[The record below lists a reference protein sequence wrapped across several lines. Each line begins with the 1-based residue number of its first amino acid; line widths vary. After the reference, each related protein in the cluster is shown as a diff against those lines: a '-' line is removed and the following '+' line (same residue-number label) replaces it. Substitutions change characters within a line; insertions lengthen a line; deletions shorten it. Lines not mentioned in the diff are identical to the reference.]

1 MIFCSEVLKR
11 RHLKTS
17 VRERTLPHDNGKI
30 ATNKIINYENIN
42 PDTERIHMV
51 QMKEAKVGWMKLA
64 MEKNSLH

>member
-1 MIFCSEVLKR
+1 M
-11 RHLKTS
+11 
-17 VRERTLPHDNGKI
+17 RTLPHDNGKI